1 MSDLTPHLLN
11 LISISSTI
19 ITNMIGFIEEL
30 FYVMHILIF
39 QYFLVLL
46 NYSINQFLQLFD
58 TDTEKIGIKLFFIVS
73 KKYAEIKYGA
83 INIYEKNPK
92 VKNLVDITIK
102 CTIEIYKKLNGVKS
116 EPFSPLWISVFSLS
130 PNLNNNEV
138 YTYVEN
144 SVNEVLLKKFKS
156 IMEENTDENS
166 IVENLF
172 TFKTP
177 AYILC
182 NVTNKFQKDDS
193 KYIVEKSDVKFL
205 SIEYFIDGMNEPI
218 NIVLN
223 KDIYQTG
230 NEILSKSFL
239 FRYLQ
244 YQTRY
249 YVFANNYTLK
259 IIDDKVKEF
268 TLNSNQFILLDKN
281 EYKIVTLE

>member
-19 ITNMIGFIEEL
+19 ITNMIGFIEEF

-205 SIEYFIDGMNEPI
+205 SIEYFIDGMNESI

>member
-19 ITNMIGFIEEL
+19 ITNMIGFIEEF

-144 SVNEVLLKKFKS
+144 SVNEVLLKKFKY

-182 NVTNKFQKDDS
+182 NVTNNFQKGDS
-193 KYIVEKSDVKFL
+193 KYVVEKSDVKFL